1 MGSPLMFGTLENNAR
16 YREEALLTR
25 RERLSSR
32 LKPGASI
39 GMDGVFNMQ
48 GYYAKGGFVFSHRDL
63 RFRTEIA
70 DSPTDLPASSR
81 HIVPLADAP
90 FEQIL
95 DYDRSCFPAS
105 RAKFLKAWISQSDA
119 LALGYLHD
127 ESMTEVFGCARMYL
141 GTPPVL
147 RHERIFGVTTFEF
160 G

>member
-1 MGSPLMFGTLENNAR
+1 MFGTLENNAR

-39 GMDGVFNMQ
+39 GMDGVFSMQ